1 MGSPSVPRRRSP
13 PHPRGVCVTSRG
25 WKDALA
31 SGKVFN
37 AMDGC
42 KEAGIDADALRKA
55 WAVAK
60 KGGKL
65 VKPGGGF

>member
-1 MGSPSVPRRRSP
+1 MLSRAIALPPRRPWCRRA
-13 PHPRGVCVTSRG
+13 HAV
-25 WKDALA
+25 
-31 SGKVFN
+31 N

>member
-1 MGSPSVPRRRSP
+1 M
-13 PHPRGVCVTSRG
+13 
-25 WKDALA
+25 A
-31 SGKVFN
+31 SGKAFN